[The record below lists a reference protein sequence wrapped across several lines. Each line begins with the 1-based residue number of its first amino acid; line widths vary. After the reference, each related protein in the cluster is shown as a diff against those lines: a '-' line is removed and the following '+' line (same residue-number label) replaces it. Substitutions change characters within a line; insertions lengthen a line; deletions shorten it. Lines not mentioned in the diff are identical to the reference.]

1 MTEANGIVEEKRT
14 INLIRMNDKFKRGA
28 PGGRDG
34 RPPRNDGDGGAP
46 RDRREGSSQE
56 QGGERKPGTKSG
68 LVIGRQPLIEAMQAG
83 RALDKILMQRNGTG
97 DSLDEI
103 RQLAREN
110 NIPVQLVPAEKLYS
124 LTKANHQGVVAFA
137 ALVQYLDLQQ
147 VIDQAVSSGMPPL
160 FVMLDGVTD
169 VRNIGAI
176 ARSAV
181 CCGAQALIIPDK
193 GTGALN
199 EEAMKSSAGALE
211 RLNICRVSSLLKA
224 VDSLHL
230 NGFRVYTSEMGAD
243 KKVFELDM
251 AGPCCI
257 VMGSEDKGVQPY
269 IAKAAD
275 ERFTIPMAADFDSF
289 NVSVAAGIILY
300 EAMKQRLP

>member
-1 MTEANGIVEEKRT
+1 MNKSS
-14 INLIRMNDKFKRGA
+14 LI
-28 PGGRDG
+28 
-34 RPPRNDGDGGAP
+34 
-46 RDRREGSSQE
+46 
-56 QGGERKPGTKSG
+56 
-68 LVIGRQPLIEAMQAG
+68 IGRQPLIEAMQAG

-97 DSLDEI
+97 DTLDEI

-110 NIPVQLVPAEKLYS
+110 QIPVQLVPAEKLYS
-124 LTKANHQGVVAFA
+124 LTKANHQGVIAFA

-147 VIDQAVSSGMPPL
+147 VIDQVVGSGLSPL

-181 CCGAQALIIPDK
+181 CCGAQALLIPDK
-193 GTGALN
+193 GVGALN

-211 RLNICRVSSLLKA
+211 RIHICRVNSLLKA

-230 NGFRVYTSEMGAD
+230 NGIRVFTSEMKAD
-243 KKVFELDM
+243 KRIFELDLS
-251 AGPCCI
+251 GPCCI

-269 IAKAAD
+269 IRKAAD
-275 ERFTIPMAADFDSF
+275 EHFTIPMTGNFDSF
-289 NVSVAAGIILY
+289 NVSVAAGITLY

>member
-1 MTEANGIVEEKRT
+1 M
-14 INLIRMNDKFKRGA
+14 GA
-28 PGGRDG
+28 SGGAMGAGTDAGSASGTGAGQAAGGRS
-34 RPPRNDGDGGAP
+34 
-46 RDRREGSSQE
+46 GS
-56 QGGERKPGTKSG
+56 KSS
-68 LVIGRQPLIEAMQAG
+68 LVIGRQPLIEAMQSG

-97 DSLDEI
+97 ESLDEI
-103 RQLAREN
+103 KQLAREH
-110 NIPVQLVPAEKLYS
+110 NIPIQMVPAEKLYS
-124 LTKANHQGVVAFA
+124 LTKANHQGVVALA
-137 ALVQYLDLQQ
+137 ALVQYLELQQ
-147 VIDQAVSSGMPPL
+147 VIDLVVGSGVPPL

-181 CCGAQALIIPDK
+181 CCGAQALVIPDK

-211 RLNICRVSSLLKA
+211 RLHITRVGSLLKA
-224 VDSLHL
+224 VDTLHL
-230 NGFRVYTSEMGAD
+230 NGFRVLTSEMGAE
-243 KKVFELDM
+243 KKVFELNLS
-251 AGPCCI
+251 GPCCI

-275 ERFTIPMAADFDSF
+275 ERFTIPMAGDFNSF

-300 EAMKQRLP
+300 EAMKQRMKF